1 MEGRP
6 MRSFLLSLGIVFGLL
21 LIPAIDAGSSVSSG
35 PALSSVVHAADSAE
49 IAQAPQINVEVNKG
63 GGRRWYASP
72 VWIAIGVIGGV
83 LVLML
88 IVMALKGGGTTVV
101 K

>member
-1 MEGRP
+1 
-6 MRSFLLSLGIVFGLL
+6 MRSFLLSLGVVLGLL
-21 LIPAIDAGSSVSSG
+21 MIPAPDAGNALASG
-35 PALSSVVHAADSAE
+35 PSLSSAVYAADAAE
-49 IAQAPQINVEVNKG
+49 LSQPPQINVEVNKGG

-101 K
+101 R

>member
-1 MEGRP
+1 
-6 MRSFLLSLGIVFGLL
+6 MRSLVLSLAIVLGFLM
-21 LIPAIDAGSSVSSG
+21 IPAADAGSAVSATPSFT
-35 PALSSVVHAADSAE
+35 AVVHAADSAE
-49 IAQAPQINVEVNKG
+49 LAQVPQINVEVNKG

-88 IVMALKGGGTTVV
+88 IVMALKGGTTVV

>member
-1 MEGRP
+1 
-6 MRSFLLSLGIVFGLL
+6 MRSFLLSFGIVFGLL
-21 LIPAIDAGSSVSSG
+21 MIPAVDSGTSASAGPSVS
-35 PALSSVVHAADSAE
+35 AVVYAADAAE
-49 IAQAPQINVEVNKG
+49 LSQPPQINVEVNRG
-63 GGRRWYASP
+63 GGRWYASP

-88 IVMALKGGGTTVV
+88 IIMALRGGTTVV

>member
-1 MEGRP
+1 MELRL
-6 MRSFLLSLGIVFGLL
+6 MRRFFLSLGIVFGLL
-21 LIPAIDAGSSVSSG
+21 MIPAIDSGSSVSSV
-35 PALSSVVHAADSAE
+35 PAFGSVVHAASSVE

-63 GGRRWYASP
+63 GGKWYASP
-72 VWIAIGVIGGV
+72 VWIAIGVIGGI

-88 IVMALKGGGTTVV
+88 IVMALRGGTTVV

>member
-1 MEGRP
+1 
-6 MRSFLLSLGIVFGLL
+6 MRSFVLSLAIVLGFLM
-21 LIPAIDAGSSVSSG
+21 IPAADAGNAVSAA
-35 PALSSVVHAADSAE
+35 PALSAVVHAADSAE
-49 IAQAPQINVEVNKG
+49 LSQPPQINVEVSKG
-63 GGRRWYASP
+63 GGRWYASP

-88 IVMALKGGGTTVV
+88 IVMALKGGTTVV

>member
-1 MEGRP
+1 
-6 MRSFLLSLGIVFGLL
+6 MRRFLMSMSVVFGLMM
-21 LIPAIDAGSSVSSG
+21 IPAIDAGSASAPG
-35 PALSSVVHAADSAE
+35 PSFWSVVQAAELPSAE
-49 IAQAPQINVEVNKG
+49 VAQPPQINVEVNRG
-63 GGRRWYASP
+63 GGRWYASP

-88 IVMALKGGGTTVV
+88 IVMALRGGTTVV

>member
-1 MEGRP
+1 
-6 MRSFLLSLGIVFGLL
+6 MRRFFLSLGIVFGLL
-21 LIPAIDAGSSVSSG
+21 MIPAMDAGSAVSTG
-35 PALSSVVHAADSAE
+35 PAFGAVVQAADSAE

-63 GGRRWYASP
+63 GGKWYASP

-83 LVLML
+83 IVLML
-88 IVMALKGGGTTVV
+88 IVMAFRGGTTVV

>member
-1 MEGRP
+1 
-6 MRSFLLSLGIVFGLL
+6 MRKFFLSLGIVFGLF
-21 LIPAIDAGSSVSSG
+21 LIPAIDAGSSVTSG
-35 PALSSVVHAADSAE
+35 PAFWPVVHAADSVEA
-49 IAQAPQINVEVNKG
+49 AQPPQINVEVNKG
-63 GGRRWYASP
+63 GGSRRWYASP
-72 VWIAIGVIGGV
+72 VWVAIGVIGGV

>member
-1 MEGRP
+1 MEKSS
-6 MRSFLLSLGIVFGLL
+6 MRRFLLSLGIVFGLL
-21 LIPAIDAGSSVSSG
+21 MIPAIDAGSSVASG
-35 PALSSVVHAADSAE
+35 PAFSSVVHASSSAE

-63 GGRRWYASP
+63 GGRWYASP

-88 IVMALKGGGTTVV
+88 IVMALRGGTTVV

>member
-1 MEGRP
+1 
-6 MRSFLLSLGIVFGLL
+6 MRRFLMSLGIVFGLF
-21 LIPAIDAGSSVSSG
+21 LIPAMDAGSSVSSELAFS
-35 PALSSVVHAADSAE
+35 PVVHAADSVEA
-49 IAQAPQINVEVNKG
+49 AQVPQINVEVNKG
-63 GGRRWYASP
+63 GSRRWYASP

-88 IVMALKGGGTTVV
+88 IVMALRGGTTVV

>member
-1 MEGRP
+1 V
-6 MRSFLLSLGIVFGLL
+6 RSFILSLGVVCGLF
-21 LIPAIDAGSSVSSG
+21 LIPAVDAGGALASG
-35 PALSSVVHAADSAE
+35 PAFATVVHAADSVEAP
-49 IAQAPQINVEVNKG
+49 QPPQINVEIDEG
-63 GGRRWYASP
+63 GGGRWYASP

-88 IVMALKGGGTTVV
+88 IIMALRGSTTVV

>member
-1 MEGRP
+1 
-6 MRSFLLSLGIVFGLL
+6 MRKFFLSLGIVFGLFL
-21 LIPAIDAGSSVSSG
+21 LPAVDAGSSLISG
-35 PALSSVVHAADSAE
+35 PAFGSVVQAADSVEA
-49 IAQAPQINVEVNKG
+49 AQPPQINVEVNKG

-88 IVMALKGGGTTVV
+88 IVMALKGGTTVV

>member
-1 MEGRP
+1 
-6 MRSFLLSLGIVFGLL
+6 MRRFLLSLGIVFGLL
-21 LIPAIDAGSSVSSG
+21 MIPAIDAGSSVSV
-35 PALSSVVHAADSAE
+35 PAFGSVVQAASSVE

-63 GGRRWYASP
+63 GGKWYASP
-72 VWIAIGVIGGV
+72 VWIAIGVIGGI

-88 IVMALKGGGTTVV
+88 IVMALRGGTTVV

>member
-1 MEGRP
+1 
-6 MRSFLLSLGIVFGLL
+6 MRSLLLSLTVVLGFLM
-21 LIPAIDAGSSVSSG
+21 IPAADAGIAVSSG
-35 PALSSVVHAADSAE
+35 PALSAVVHAADATE
-49 IAQAPQINVEVNKG
+49 FAQPPQINVEVNKG

-88 IVMALKGGGTTVV
+88 IVMALKGGTTVV

>member
-1 MEGRP
+1 
-6 MRSFLLSLGIVFGLL
+6 MRRFLLSLGIVFGLL
-21 LIPAIDAGSSVSSG
+21 MIPAIDAGSSVASG
-35 PALSSVVHAADSAE
+35 PAFWPVVQAADSAE
-49 IAQAPQINVEVNKG
+49 IAQAPQINVEINKG

-88 IVMALKGGGTTVV
+88 IVMALRGGGTTVV

>member
-1 MEGRP
+1 
-6 MRSFLLSLGIVFGLL
+6 MRSLLLSLGIVFGLL
-21 LIPAIDAGSSVSSG
+21 LIPAMDGGASLASG
-35 PALSSVVHAADSAE
+35 PALSAVVHAADSAE
-49 IAQAPQINVEVNKG
+49 LSQPPQINVEINKG

>member
-1 MEGRP
+1 
-6 MRSFLLSLGIVFGLL
+6 MRSYLLSLGIVFGLL
-21 LIPAIDAGSSVSSG
+21 LIPAMDAGSSVASG
-35 PALSSVVHAADSAE
+35 PAFATVVHAADSVE
-49 IAQAPQINVEVNKG
+49 TAQPQINVEIGEGSSK
-63 GGRRWYASP
+63 RWYASP

-88 IVMALKGGGTTVV
+88 IVMALRGNTTVV

>member
-1 MEGRP
+1 
-6 MRSFLLSLGIVFGLL
+6 MRSFLLSLGIVCGFLL
-21 LIPAIDAGSSVSSG
+21 TPALDSGSSMASG
-35 PALSSVVHAADSAE
+35 PAFVTVVHAAPSVT
-49 IAQAPQINVEVNKG
+49 AQLPQINVEVNKG
-63 GGRRWYASP
+63 GGRWYASP

-88 IVMALKGGGTTVV
+88 IVMALKGNTTVV

>member
-1 MEGRP
+1 
-6 MRSFLLSLGIVFGLL
+6 MRSFLLSLGIVFGLF
-21 LIPAIDAGSSVSSG
+21 LIPAIDAGSSVASG
-35 PALSSVVHAADSAE
+35 PAFATVVHAADSVDA
-49 IAQAPQINVEVNKG
+49 AQPPQINVEINKG
-63 GGRRWYASP
+63 GSRRWYASP

>member
-1 MEGRP
+1 
-6 MRSFLLSLGIVFGLL
+6 MRSFLLCLGIVFGLS
-21 LIPAIDAGSSVSSG
+21 LIPAVDAGSAVASG
-35 PALSSVVHAADSAE
+35 PALSAVVHAADSVEAP
-49 IAQAPQINVEVNKG
+49 QPPQINIEVNKG
-63 GGRRWYASP
+63 GGKWYASP

-88 IVMALKGGGTTVV
+88 IVMALRGSTTVV

>member
-1 MEGRP
+1 MERRP
-6 MRSFLLSLGIVFGLL
+6 KRRFLLSLGIVFVLSM
-21 LIPAIDAGSSVSSG
+21 IPAIDAGSSVSSAAG
-35 PALSSVVHAADSAE
+35 FLPVVHAATSAE

-63 GGRRWYASP
+63 GGKWYASP

-88 IVMALKGGGTTVV
+88 IVMALRGGTTVV

>member
-1 MEGRP
+1 
-6 MRSFLLSLGIVFGLL
+6 MRSFLLSLGIVLGLL
-21 LIPAIDAGSSVSSG
+21 MIPAADAGNAVSAG
-35 PALSSVVHAADSAE
+35 PALSSVVYAADSAE
-49 IAQAPQINVEVNKG
+49 LSQPPQINVEVNKG

-88 IVMALKGGGTTVV
+88 IVMALKGGTTVV

>member
-1 MEGRP
+1 MEVRP
-6 MRSFLLSLGIVFGLL
+6 MRSFLLSVGIVFGLL
-21 LIPAIDAGSSVSSG
+21 LIPAIDAGSSVASG
-35 PALSSVVHAADSAE
+35 SALVPVVHAADSVEA
-49 IAQAPQINVEVNKG
+49 AQPPQINVEVNKG

-88 IVMALKGGGTTVV
+88 IVMALRGGTTVV

>member
-1 MEGRP
+1 
-6 MRSFLLSLGIVFGLL
+6 MRSFLLSFGIVFGLL
-21 LIPAIDAGSSVSSG
+21 LIPAVDSGTAVSAGPSVS
-35 PALSSVVHAADSAE
+35 AVVYAADSAE
-49 IAQAPQINVEVNKG
+49 LSQPPQINVEVNRG
-63 GGRRWYASP
+63 GGRWYASP

-88 IVMALKGGGTTVV
+88 IIMALRGGTTVV